1 MIIVRFTGGLGN
13 QLYNYALV
21 LSLKKIYPDTE
32 IKIDINDY
40 IRDFSHTG
48 YILDKMFG
56 VPAAIAHKDECRR
69 IGTFRWYYPGFDTTN
84 LPFQQFRK
92 YYRKIYQKWSEFP
105 SFKKNVSH
113 MIYGYKPTIFNPE
126 VFNLDP
132 AQDWY
137 LSGGWQNLRYFDW
150 NREELKRVY
159 TFQPELNEQDRK
171 LISKMNRTNS
181 VSVHVRRGD
190 YVNTK
195 FDMCDDRYYYTAM
208 DVIRKKVD
216 NCVFFFFSDD
226 VEYVREHF
234 FRKESSENIIIISHD
249 PDDYQKDFHMM
260 GQCKH
265 HIIPNSTFSFWP
277 AYLTDAPDHLTICPQ
292 YIKLENNK
300 LYHADY
306 PEHWI
311 KLKNTPTFSG
321 LCNDRLYPSLI

>member
-21 LSLKKIYPDTE
+21 LSLKKVYPNTE

-40 IRDFSHTG
+40 VRDFSHTG

-56 VPAAIAHKDECRR
+56 VPEAIAHKDECRR
-69 IGTFRWYYPGFDTTN
+69 IGTFCWYYPGFGTKN
-84 LPFQQFRK
+84 LPFQRFRK
-92 YYRKIYQKWSEFP
+92 YYRMGYKKWNEILCF
-105 SFKKNVSH
+105 KNVSH

-150 NREELKRVY
+150 NREELKQVY
-159 TFQPELNEQDRK
+159 TFQPELNDQDCK
-171 LISKMNRTNS
+171 LISEMNCTNS

-195 FDMCDDRYYYTAM
+195 FDICDDNYYYTAM
-208 DVIRKKVD
+208 DVIRKKVS

-226 VEYVREHF
+226 AEYVWEHF
-234 FRKESSENIIIISHD
+234 FRKEHSEDMVIVSHD
-249 PDDYQKDFHMM
+249 PDDYQKDFFMM
-260 GQCKH
+260 EQCRH

-277 AYLTDAPDHLTICPQ
+277 AYLADAPDHITICPQ

-300 LYHADY
+300 LSHADY

-311 KLKNTPTFSG
+311 KLKNFPAFPG
-321 LCNDRLYPSLI
+321 LCNDRIFPSLL